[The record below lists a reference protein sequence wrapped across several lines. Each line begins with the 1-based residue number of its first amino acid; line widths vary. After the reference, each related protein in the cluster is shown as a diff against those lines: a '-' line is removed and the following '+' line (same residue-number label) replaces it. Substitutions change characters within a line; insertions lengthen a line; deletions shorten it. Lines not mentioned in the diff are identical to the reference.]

1 MKYVYLIFFI
11 IINFGFAVAQDK
23 DEINIAVEYM
33 LAGET
38 IKAKETYAKLSKKNE
53 NIRDI
58 YSNYT
63 SLLATKDDVEVL
75 NKFLKRAIKAYP
87 QNIFY
92 KIDLYLSQKENDKN
106 DKLAIKNFDNLLREM
121 KQTPTWY
128 TSAGAYLINKKYYSE
143 ALQVYLDGR
152 NFFGNEYLYLEEVIK
167 IFKYQNREKDIINE
181 LVSFLEKNPLEIES
195 VENILQQNIEKEIDF
210 EYLEQV
216 IYKKIQKNSNDI
228 QYNELL
234 YWMYVQKKNFT
245 RALIQAKA
253 IDKRKK
259 TFGNKLV
266 QLGKIALENKRFDD
280 AIKIFQVVIQDYKN
294 GDAYDFALKNIIFSK
309 EELLKSKYPVDRMQ
323 VLSLSNEYRK
333 LVTEL
338 GGNNRAIEPLRKWAM
353 LQAFYLDNKDTA
365 IVLLNQS
372 IQYSANDAYARDLA
386 KIDLADIYVLN
397 DEAWEA
403 ILLYYQVEKTQK
415 EQTLGHEAKL
425 RNAKVSYYKGE
436 FELAKEHLD
445 VLKLATTREISND
458 AIYLGLLIQDNLI
471 EDSTGTALKSFSRV
485 GLLLFQNK
493 LLLALDSMKQMLN
506 LYPKST
512 LTDDIYYEQA
522 KVYRK
527 LGNYDSSIVCL
538 KRVIKDYPEEI
549 LADDAVLLLAKI
561 YEENLNDTEKAKEA
575 YLQLFTTYSSSI
587 YADEAR
593 KKYRL
598 LRGDKI

>member
-1 MKYVYLIFFI
+1 MKYVYLIFLIFI
-11 IINFGFAVAQDK
+11 NLNFAAAQDNE
-23 DEINIAVEYM
+23 EINIAKEYI
-33 LAGET
+33 LAGEKS
-38 IKAKETYAKLSKKNE
+38 KAKETYAKLSKKSE
-53 NIRDI
+53 NIKEI
-58 YSNYT
+58 YTDYT
-63 SLLATKDDVEVL
+63 ALLSQKEDVELL
-75 NKFLKRAIKAYP
+75 NKFIKKAIKAYP

-92 KIDLYLSQKENDKN
+92 KIDYYISKNETDKN
-106 DKLAIKNFDNLLREM
+106 EKSARKDFDNLLIEI
-121 KQTPTWY
+121 KQNPTWFA
-128 TSAGAYLINKKYYSE
+128 SAGAYLMNKKYYSE
-143 ALQVYLDGR
+143 ALQLYIEGR
-152 NFFGNEYLYLEEVIK
+152 NFFGNPFLYLEEVIQL
-167 IFKYQNREKDIINE
+167 FKYQGKEQEIVNE
-181 LVSFLEKNPLEIES
+181 LISFLEKNPVEIER
-195 VENILQQNIEKEIDF
+195 VENILQQNIETEADF
-210 EYLEQV
+210 EYLENL

-259 TFGNKLV
+259 TEGLKLV
-266 QLGKIALENKRFDD
+266 ELGKIALENRRFDD
-280 AIKIFQVVIQDYKN
+280 AIKIFQSIVQEYKSGN
-294 GDAYDFALKNIIFSK
+294 SYDFAIKNIIFSK
-309 EELLKSKYPVDRMQ
+309 EELLKSKYPVDRKE
-323 VLSLSNEYRK
+323 VLSLSNEYKK
-333 LVTEL
+333 LVVEI
-338 GGNNRAIEPLRKWAM
+338 GRNNRAAEPLRKWAM

-365 IVLLNQS
+365 IILLNQS

-386 KIDLADIYVLN
+386 KIDLADIYVLH

-415 EQTLGHEAKL
+415 EQPLGHEAKL

-458 AIYLGLLIQDNLI
+458 AIYLSLMIQDNLV
-471 EDSTGTALKSFSRV
+471 EDSTGTALKSFSKV

-493 LLLALDSMKQMLN
+493 LTLALDSMKLMLKV
-506 LYPKST
+506 YPQST

-527 LGNYDSSIVCL
+527 LGTYDSALICL
-538 KRVIKDYPEEI
+538 QKIIKEYPEEI
-549 LADDAVLLLAKI
+549 LADDAVLMVAKI
-561 YEENLNDTEKAKEA
+561 YEENLNDTEKAKES
-575 YLQLFTTYSSSI
+575 YLLLFTNYASSI